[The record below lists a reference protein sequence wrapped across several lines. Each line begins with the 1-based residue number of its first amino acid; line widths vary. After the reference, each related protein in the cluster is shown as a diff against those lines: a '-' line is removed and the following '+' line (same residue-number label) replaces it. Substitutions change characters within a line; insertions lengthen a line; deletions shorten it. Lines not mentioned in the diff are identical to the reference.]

1 VDKTL
6 FLKTDVLIIGAGPGG
21 YVAAIHAKKQGLDVV
36 LVERE
41 FIGGTCLNIGCIPT
55 KALIHATDFIHHQKE
70 AATYGIDSHIDSID
84 LSKLINKK
92 DQIVK
97 QLVQGIEHLLSKHGV
112 RVLRGNASFLHDEE
126 VVVSTQEGLI
136 HILAKNTIIA
146 TGSKTK
152 HLSIPGISLPTVVDS
167 TGLLQSTKQVS
178 SLTII
183 GGGIIGLEF
192 AFIYGKLGI
201 PVTVLEFL
209 PSILPSIDKDVSSRL
224 LRFAKQ
230 ANITILTNSQ
240 VKKIE
245 MIDGRTYVHYQ
256 SNQLDQVIETD
267 LVLEAVGRVP
277 NIEGL
282 ELHSTSVIHSIH
294 GIPVNEFCQT
304 SNKAIYAIGDVT
316 NLWQL
321 AHVASHQGVIA
332 INHILGHEESID
344 PGQVPFV
351 IFTSPVIAS
360 IGYNES
366 QLKEKNIPYVVKKT
380 PYSASGKA
388 IILDQPT
395 GFVKLLVDAEQ
406 RKILGATIFGPDAE
420 SLIAII
426 GVQMKGN
433 VPFET
438 IQKTI
443 FSHPTTSELIHEA
456 YLGIDHLAIHYLD

>member
-1 VDKTL
+1 MDKTL

-84 LSKLINKK
+84 LSKLIKKK

-136 HILAKNTIIA
+136 HILAKSTIIA

-316 NLWQL
+316 NL
-321 AHVASHQGVIA
+321 
-332 INHILGHEESID
+332 
-344 PGQVPFV
+344 
-351 IFTSPVIAS
+351 
-360 IGYNES
+360 
-366 QLKEKNIPYVVKKT
+366 
-380 PYSASGKA
+380 
-388 IILDQPT
+388 
-395 GFVKLLVDAEQ
+395 
-406 RKILGATIFGPDAE
+406 
-420 SLIAII
+420 
-426 GVQMKGN
+426 
-433 VPFET
+433 
-438 IQKTI
+438 
-443 FSHPTTSELIHEA
+443 
-456 YLGIDHLAIHYLD
+456 